1 MTRSAIVGYQVQDS
15 DGNNWADRPSFLIL
29 TEKTAINDLLE
40 ARKSGGFWTMIA
52 ILNGDV
58 QDPSYEDE
66 SLEESANHLTELVLA
81 ARPLADLLFDHHPA
95 GDIYHLQVDGGDVS
109 RLKNALAPFT
119 EIQNEAVSE
128 AV

>member
-15 DGNNWADRPSFLIL
+15 DCNNWGDRPSFLIL

-58 QDPSYEDE
+58 QDPSYENE

-95 GDIYHLQVDGGDVS
+95 GDMHHLQVDGGEVS
-109 RLKNALAPFT
+109 RLKNALVPFT
-119 EIQNEAVSE
+119 EIQDETSQEAV
-128 AV
+128 